1 MVVLGI
7 FVNFENDC
15 NFREKALDVE
25 SGEVRLGIENQPVG
39 ACGKWFAN
47 EEERLNAAVVIGP
60 GMTQFGP
67 AFIGVLRL
75 EKYCYTR
82 GGGAS

>member
-1 MVVLGI
+1 MVVLRVFI
-7 FVNFENDC
+7 NFENDC

-25 SGEVRLGIENQPVG
+25 SREVRLGIENQPVS
-39 ACGKWFAN
+39 ACGQWFAN
-47 EEERLNAAVVIGP
+47 QEERLNAAVIIGP

-75 EKYCYTR
+75 EKYCHAPGWR
-82 GGGAS
+82 AS